1 MLVTMVVSLL
11 VSALTWSML
20 EKKNNATFEQ
30 NKVLAFNSIKIAKNS
45 FYVAIVAMIASIAGL
60 AISFFN

>member
-1 MLVTMVVSLL
+1 
-11 VSALTWSML
+11 ML

-45 FYVAIVAMIASIAGL
+45 FYVAIVATIASIAGL